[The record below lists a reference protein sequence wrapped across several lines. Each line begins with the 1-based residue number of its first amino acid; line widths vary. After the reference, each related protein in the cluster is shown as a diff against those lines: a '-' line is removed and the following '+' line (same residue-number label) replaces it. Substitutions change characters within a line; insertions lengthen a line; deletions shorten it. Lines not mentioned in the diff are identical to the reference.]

1 MSNEIMSNIKHII
14 MISDVNEKMKLDMLD
29 YLCKLEYN
37 LEKLEINPQYK
48 YITTSKTTNKLNEM
62 SR

>member
-1 MSNEIMSNIKHII
+1 MSNEIMSNIKHLI
-14 MISDVNEKMKLDMLD
+14 MISDVNEKVKLDMLD

-37 LEKLEINPQYK
+37 LEKLEINSQFNPINY
-48 YITTSKTTNKLNEM
+48 KTTNKLNEI